1 MAPFRIVLKKTVTK
15 DLRGIPKGDVEK
27 ILNRI
32 NALAHNP
39 RPVGA
44 EKLTNQERYRIRQG
58 IYRILYEIQD
68 VELIVM
74 VVKVGNR
81 GDVYRKR

>member
-1 MAPFRIVLKKTVTK
+1 MAQFKVVLKKTVAK
-15 DLRGIPKGDVEK
+15 DLRSIPKGDAEK
-27 ILNRI
+27 ILKRI
-32 NALAHNP
+32 NALAHDP
-39 RPVGA
+39 RPVGS

-68 VELIVM
+68 VELVIV

>member
-1 MAPFRIVLKKTVTK
+1 MAQFKLVLKKTVAK

-27 ILNRI
+27 ILKRI
-32 NALAHNP
+32 NALTHDP
-39 RPVGA
+39 RPMGA

-68 VELIVM
+68 IELVIV